1 MSQSLEIAKQ
11 FFEAFKLSDA
21 VWTFQTFDDSEAKR
35 KNLISV
41 RAGSIATHYPDLEK
55 INREGAGIFV
65 TINLQ
70 TDPKKRS
77 KANTDRVAAL
87 FVDFDGAPL
96 PETWRLEP
104 SLIVESSLARYH
116 AYWICSDIPLKEF
129 EALQKA
135 LAALYGGDPVCH
147 DLPRVMRVPGFLHQK
162 AEPFLSTIIHAPAHQ
177 YSRAEM
183 LEAYPELVEAIKPK
197 IEKLYQWG
205 DSKSRQMHEIRSTRN
220 GDTRRYAVAALDAEI
235 MAVEQ
240 AKMGDGNAQIN
251 RSAFALGQL
260 VAGGELE
267 ESEVIRC
274 LENAVRSW
282 AKPDPKA
289 SDTIRSGL
297 SAGKLQPRTAPPSEF
312 TTSGHAKIRHDPN
325 TPVPAGATKKKPNAR
340 GMGFTD
346 YRDAYLDHLA
356 ETGTRIAHLEKNN
369 SWWVYSGG
377 VYKQIL
383 EATMRRW
390 VDTALAEYDLGENI
404 LATVLS
410 KLARVDSIHKA
421 ADQLASHELNTAN
434 GILNLHTLELTE
446 HTPEFFSTVQTAA
459 NWNPEARA
467 PKWQE
472 FLEFAV
478 PRPKDRWVIQQY
490 FGYALTGST
499 KYETA
504 LFLVGE
510 GRTGKGTIAR
520 TASALLGG
528 YTDSSYATG
537 VSFEAL
543 EDGGHLM
550 PVLVGK
556 RLAVISEIARNIDWL
571 SFKRITGEDVV
582 LINEKH
588 KSAYPTRLTCK
599 LIMLAN
605 SMPNLKED
613 ATNSSILRRLIM
625 IEMNSRPEEPDTGL
639 EQKLI
644 APAELSGILRWSVAG
659 LHSLENGN
667 GFHDPEGDLPRRIM
681 EQSNRV
687 ITWLDECC
695 NFDCN
700 AKKYSKDLYENYREW
715 CHNTNHR
722 EVSSSKFKEYLLSA
736 CKTLKWNVEFTRIS
750 AGSVFQGIAFRTG
763 LGL

>member
-1 MSQSLEIAKQ
+1 MNQSLEIAKKL
-11 FFEAFKLSDA
+11 FEAFKLPDA
-21 VWTFQTFDDSEAKR
+21 VWTFQTFDDSAAKR

-55 INREGAGIFV
+55 INNDGAGIFV
-65 TINLQ
+65 TINSQ
-70 TDPKKRS
+70 TDPRRRN
-77 KANTDRVAAL
+77 ARNTARVNSL

-116 AYWICSDIPLKEF
+116 AYWICLDIPLEEF
-129 EALQKA
+129 SALQLA
-135 LAALYGGDPVCH
+135 LAALYGGDSVCH

-177 YSRAEM
+177 YSRADI
-183 LEAYPELVEAIKPK
+183 LEAYPELAEAIKPVTPPAP
-197 IEKLYQWG
+197 
-205 DSKSRQMHEIRSTRN
+205 RASTRTPDR
-220 GDTRRYAVAALDAEI
+220 DTRHYAQTALNGECI
-235 MAVEQ
+235 AVETAPQ
-240 AKMGDGNAQIN
+240 GERNNQLN
-251 RSAFALGQL
+251 RSAFCLGQL
-260 VAGGELE
+260 VGGDALT
-267 ESEVIRC
+267 ESEVVSN
-274 LENAVRSW
+274 LEQSAQAAGLTLSE
-282 AKPDPKA
+282 AQQA
-289 SDTIRSGL
+289 ISSGL

-312 TTSGHAKIRHDPN
+312 TTGGHAKIRHDPN
-325 TPVPAGATKKKPNAR
+325 APTPAGASKKKPNAR

-356 ETGTRIAHLEKNN
+356 ETGTRIAHLEKND

-390 VDTALAEYDLGENI
+390 VDTALPDYDLGENI
-404 LATVLS
+404 LATVLA
-410 KLARVDSIHKA
+410 KLARVDSIHRDT
-421 ADQLASHELNTAN
+421 DQLASHELNTAN
-434 GILNLHTLELTE
+434 GILNLHTLELIE
-446 HTPEFFSTVQTAA
+446 HTPDFFSTVQTAA

-467 PKWQE
+467 EKWHE
-472 FLEFAV
+472 FLEFAI
-478 PRPKDRWVIQQY
+478 PKEKDRWVIQQY

-613 ATNSSILRRLIM
+613 ATNSSILRRLLM
-625 IEMNSRPEEPDTGL
+625 IEMNSRPEKPDTTL

-644 APAELSGILRWSVAG
+644 APTELSGILRWSIAG

-667 GFHDPEGDLPRRIM
+667 GFHDPSGDLPRRIM

-695 NFDCN
+695 QPEIHTR
-700 AKKYSKDLYENYREW
+700 KLSSDLYKNYREW

-736 CKTLKWNVEFTRIS
+736 CKTLKWDIEFFRGRYGSSFEGIGIS
-750 AGSVFQGIAFRTG
+750 TG

>member
-1 MSQSLEIAKQ
+1 MNQSLEIALT
-11 FFEAFKLSDA
+11 FFEAFKLPDA
-21 VWTFQTFDDSEAKR
+21 VWTFQTFDDNATKR
-35 KNLISV
+35 KNLIST
-41 RAGSIATHYPDLEK
+41 RAGNITTHHPDLERL
-55 INREGAGIFV
+55 NNEGAGVFV

-70 TDPKKRS
+70 ADPRKRNA
-77 KANTDRVAAL
+77 KNTCEITAL

-96 PETWRLEP
+96 PETWQLEP
-104 SLIVESSLARYH
+104 SMIVESSPGRYH
-116 AYWICSDIPLKEF
+116 AYWVVSDIPLEEF
-129 EALQKA
+129 TALQIA
-135 LAALYGGDPVCH
+135 LATLYGGDPVCH

-162 AEPFLSTIIHAPAHQ
+162 NAPFLSTIIHAPAHQ
-177 YSRAEM
+177 HTRADL
-183 LEAYPELVEAIKPK
+183 LEAYPELADAL
-197 IEKLYQWG
+197 KLATPAPRVAA
-205 DSKSRQMHEIRSTRN
+205 SRETTTRN
-220 GDTRRYAVAALDAEI
+220 TRHYAQTALNGECI
-235 MAVEQ
+235 AVETAPQ
-240 AKMGDGNAQIN
+240 GERNNQLN

-260 VAGGELE
+260 VGGGELT
-267 ESEVIRC
+267 ESEVVSN
-274 LENAVRSW
+274 LETSAQTAGLSLSE
-282 AKPDPKA
+282 AQE
-289 SDTIRSGL
+289 TISSGL
-297 SAGKLQPRTAPPSEF
+297 SAGRLQPRTAPPSEF
-312 TTSGHAKIRHDPN
+312 TTNGHAKIKHDPN
-325 TPVPAGATKKKPNAR
+325 VTTPASDAKRKPNAR

-346 YRDAYLDHLA
+346 YRDMYLEHLE

-390 VDTALAEYDLGENI
+390 VDTTLGEYDLGENI
-404 LATVLS
+404 LTTVLA
-410 KLARVDSIHKA
+410 KLARVEQIHRD
-421 ADQLASHELNTAN
+421 ADQLAAHELNTAN
-434 GILNLHTLELTE
+434 GILDLHTLELTE
-446 HTPEFFSTVQTAA
+446 HTPDFFSTVQTAA
-459 NWNPEARA
+459 NWNPNATA
-467 PKWQE
+467 SKWHE

-478 PRPKDRWVIQQY
+478 PNQKDRWVIQQY
-490 FGYALTGST
+490 FGYILTGST

-605 SMPNLKED
+605 TMPNLNED
-613 ATNSSILRRLIM
+613 ATNSSILRRLLM
-625 IEMNSRPEEPDTGL
+625 IEMNSRPDEPDTTL
-639 EQKLI
+639 EQQLI
-644 APAELSGILRWSVAG
+644 APSELSGILRWSVAG
-659 LHSLENGN
+659 LHSLETGN

-695 NFDCN
+695 YQDLNS
-700 AKKYSKDLYENYREW
+700 KKLSSDLYKNYSEW
-715 CHNTNHR
+715 CHNTNHYR
-722 EVSSSKFKEYLLSA
+722 VSSSKFKEYLLA
-736 CKTLKWNVEFTRIS
+736 AGKTLKW
-750 AGSVFQGIAFRTG
+750 AIAFAHGRNGSTVQGLSFSSG
-763 LGL
+763 LGS

>member
-1 MSQSLEIAKQ
+1 MTPPLEIATT
-11 FFEAFKLSDA
+11 FFEAFRLPDA
-21 VWTFQTFDDSEAKR
+21 AWTFQTFDDSEAKR

-41 RAGSIATHYPDLEK
+41 RAGSIATHYPDLAR
-55 INREGAGIFV
+55 INADGAGIFV
-65 TINLQ
+65 TINSQ
-70 TDPKKRS
+70 TDPRRRN
-77 KANTDRVAAL
+77 ARNTARVNSL

-104 SLIVESSLARYH
+104 SMIVESSPARYH
-116 AYWICSDIPLKEF
+116 AYWICSDIPLEEF

-177 YSRAEM
+177 YTRAEI
-183 LEAYPELVEAIKPK
+183 LEAYPELLEAIKPAPVPTP
-197 IEKLYQWG
+197 
-205 DSKSRQMHEIRSTRN
+205 RASTRTTDAR
-220 GDTRRYAVAALDAEI
+220 DTRHYAQTALNGECI
-235 MAVEQ
+235 AVETAPQ
-240 AKMGDGNAQIN
+240 GERNNQLN
-251 RSAFALGQL
+251 RSAFSLGQL
-260 VAGGELE
+260 VGGGELT
-267 ESEVIRC
+267 ESEVVSN
-274 LENAVRSW
+274 LEQSAQTAGLTLSE
-282 AKPDPKA
+282 AQQA
-289 SDTIRSGL
+289 ISSGL
-297 SAGKLQPRTAPPSEF
+297 SAGKLQPRTAPPAEF
-312 TTSGHAKIRHDPN
+312 STGGHAKIRHDPN
-325 TPVPAGATKKKPNAR
+325 ASTPAGTTKKKPNAR

-346 YRDAYLDHLA
+346 YRDMYLDHLA

-390 VDTALAEYDLGENI
+390 VDTALPDYDLGENI
-404 LATVLS
+404 LATVLA
-410 KLARVDSIHKA
+410 KLARVDNIHRDT
-421 ADQLASHELNTAN
+421 DQLASHELNTAN
-434 GILNLHTLELTE
+434 GILNLNTLELTE
-446 HTPEFFSTVQTAA
+446 HSPDFFSTVQTAA

-478 PRPKDRWVIQQY
+478 PNQKDRWVIQQY

-613 ATNSSILRRLIM
+613 ATNSSILRRLLM
-625 IEMNSRPEEPDTGL
+625 IEMNSRPEEPDTSL

-644 APAELSGILRWSVAG
+644 APAELSGILRWSIAG

-667 GFHDPEGDLPRRIM
+667 GFYDPEGDLPRRIM

-695 NFDCN
+695 QPEIHVR
-700 AKKYSKDLYENYREW
+700 KYSDDLYKNYREW

-736 CKTLKWNVEFTRIS
+736 CKTLKWDVKFARANV
-750 AGSVFQGIAFRTG
+750 GSVFQGIAFRTG